1 MEKKKQKK
9 TNKFKKAWEDFK
21 SFALKDNVI
30 SLAVGVVIG
39 TAFKD
44 LIDSLVNNVFT
55 PPIGFL
61 TARLDFSKLFI
72 TLGKI
77 QYETLEEAKAAN
89 AVVIQYGLVLNTLLT
104 FLITAFVLYL
114 VSKAVSKTSQ
124 KEEDEK
130 IVKKTKKCPYCMSEI
145 NIKAKKCPFCTSEL
159 RK

>member
-1 MEKKKQKK
+1 MGKKEQKK
-9 TNKFKKAWEDFK
+9 NRFKKGWEDFK

-30 SLAVGVVIG
+30 SMAIGVVIG
-39 TAFKD
+39 AAFKD
-44 LIDSLVNNVFT
+44 LINSLVNNVFT

-61 TARLDFSKLFI
+61 TAKLDFSKLFI
-72 TLGKI
+72 TLGKT

-89 AVVIQYGLVLNTLLT
+89 AVVIQYGLVLNTLIA

-114 VSKAVSKTSQ
+114 VSKAVSKATQ
-124 KEEDEK
+124 KEKEAK

-145 NIKAKKCPFCTSEL
+145 DIKAKRCPFCTSEL

>member
-9 TNKFKKAWEDFK
+9 NKFKKGWEDFK

-30 SLAVGVVIG
+30 SMAIGVVIG
-39 TAFKD
+39 AAFKD
-44 LIDSLVNNVFT
+44 LINSLVNNVFT

-61 TARLDFSKLFI
+61 TAKLDFSKLFI
-72 TLGKI
+72 TLGKT

-89 AVVIQYGLVLNTLLT
+89 AVVIQYGLVLNTLIA

-114 VSKAVSKTSQ
+114 VSKAVSKATQ
-124 KEEDEK
+124 KEKEAK
-130 IVKKTKKCPYCMSEI
+130 IAKKTKKCPYCMSEI
-145 NIKAKKCPFCTSEL
+145 NIKAKRCPFCTSEL

>member
-1 MEKKKQKK
+1 MEKKEQKK

-39 TAFKD
+39 AAFKD

-61 TARLDFSKLFI
+61 AAKLDFSKLFI

-89 AVVIQYGLVLNTLLT
+89 AVVIQYGLVLNALLT

-114 VSKAVSKTSQ
+114 VSKAMNKASAEKKTTA
-124 KEEDEK
+124 
-130 IVKKTKKCPYCMSEI
+130 VRKTKKCPYCMSEI

>member
-21 SFALKDNVI
+21 SFALKGNVI

-39 TAFKD
+39 AAFKD

-89 AVVIQYGLVLNTLLT
+89 AVVIQYGLVLNALLT

>member
-1 MEKKKQKK
+1 MGKKEQKK
-9 TNKFKKAWEDFK
+9 NRFKKGWEDFK

-30 SLAVGVVIG
+30 SMAIGVVIG
-39 TAFKD
+39 AAFKD
-44 LIDSLVNNVFT
+44 LINSLVNNVFT

-61 TARLDFSKLFI
+61 TAKLDFSKLFI
-72 TLGKI
+72 TLGKT

-89 AVVIQYGLVLNTLLT
+89 AVVIQYGLVLNTLIA

-114 VSKAVSKTSQ
+114 VSKAVSKATQ
-124 KEEDEK
+124 KEKEAK

-145 NIKAKKCPFCTSEL
+145 NIKAKRCPFCTSEL

>member
-1 MEKKKQKK
+1 MEKKEQKK

-39 TAFKD
+39 AAFKD

-61 TARLDFSKLFI
+61 ATKLDFSKLFI

-89 AVVIQYGLVLNTLLT
+89 AVVIQYGLVLNALLT

-114 VSKAVSKTSQ
+114 VSKAMNKASAEKKTTA
-124 KEEDEK
+124 
-130 IVKKTKKCPYCMSEI
+130 VRKTKKCPYCMSEI